1 MASSE
6 SVRPTLERT
15 QSSSSAVTSTATEVP
30 SGPLSG
36 PSDTTWR
43 RQRLL
48 HIGSLPTL
56 APTPEQ
62 QTRDPVET
70 TPIVPHSPTIQKS
83 HPSYGTL
90 PHFKQKRPGFRVRH
104 GLPPLPDLRLPSHD
118 THSVSNSPT
127 RLYGTLDRSS
137 IFRTQRPIS
146 AYDAILPPLEGRQEE
161 QDLDT
166 EGVVRANGIR
176 VWYSSFSSI
185 DWLHDAIKDSTRLYR
200 LRRHK
205 SVRGRMRIASD
216 RLMGWII
223 VTIVGFLTAITAF
236 IIVRSEQWLFD
247 IKYGYCKTGWWKAR
261 RFCCPSAS
269 ETRTFA
275 LGSSP
280 EACKTWVTWG
290 EAFTDTGSSPLSR
303 LLVDRTTYSLL
314 AVRQS
319 RFSLSSRRVLVILV
333 ASSRPSLL
341 GPHPLFDRVNVLRHA
356 ERLRSALSRLCHT
369 GRGLGH

>member
-6 SVRPTLERT
+6 SVRPPLERT
-15 QSSSSAVTSTATEVP
+15 QSSSSAATSAATEVP

-48 HIGSLPTL
+48 HIGSLPTFT
-56 APTPEQ
+56 PTPEQ
-62 QTRDPVET
+62 QTQEAVET
-70 TPIVPHSPTIQKS
+70 TPIVRHSPTIQRS

-90 PHFKQKRPGFRVRH
+90 PCVRQRRPGFRVRH

-118 THSVSNSPT
+118 THSISNSLT

-137 IFRTQRPIS
+137 IFRTQRQIS
-146 AYDAILPPLEGRQEE
+146 AYDAVFSPLDGGQEV

-166 EGVVRANGIR
+166 ESVVHANGIR

-185 DWLHDAIKDSTRLYR
+185 DWLHDAIKDSTRLYH

-205 SVRGRMRIASD
+205 SVRGRMCIACD

-223 VTIVGFLTAITAF
+223 VTIVGFLTAIIAF
-236 IIVRSEQWLFD
+236 VIVRSEQWLFD
-247 IKYGYCKTGWWKAR
+247 IKYGYCKAGWWRAHK
-261 RFCCPSAS
+261 FCCSKAS
-269 ETRTFA
+269 ETGTFA

-290 EAFTDTGSSPLSR
+290 EAFTDTGSSQLSR

-319 RFSLSSRRVLVILV
+319 RFFLSSRRVLLILV

-341 GPHPLFDRVNVLRHA
+341 SPHPLFDRVNVLRHA
-356 ERLRSALSRLCHT
+356 ERLRSAFSRLCHA
-369 GRGLGH
+369 GRGLGR

>member
-6 SVRPTLERT
+6 SVRLTLERT
-15 QSSSSAVTSTATEVP
+15 QSSPSAVTSTATEVP

-146 AYDAILPPLEGRQEE
+146 AYDAILPPLEGR
-161 QDLDT
+161 
-166 EGVVRANGIR
+166 
-176 VWYSSFSSI
+176 
-185 DWLHDAIKDSTRLYR
+185 LHDAIKDSTRLYR

-247 IKYGYCKTGWWKAR
+247 IKYGYCKAGWWRAR